1 MQCFNNKCRLMQKI
15 IAHLQIGDILYVKR
29 IGSRS
34 IRVSVSARKGVR
46 VSLPFWVTYGK
57 AQQFVET
64 NLDKILRVLERQMQ
78 SGAAQK
84 GLYSAEELLDIRRR
98 AKEYL
103 PARLAY
109 WAGILNEKISSSAS
123 GSASSD
129 RPFDYSR
136 VFIKNNR
143 TNWGSCSA
151 KRNINL
157 NMHLV
162 DLPGELSDFVII
174 HELCHLVHRNHGKEF
189 HKLVNSFCGG
199 REKELS
205 ASLRK
210 YSHLLQRIP

>member
-1 MQCFNNKCRLMQKI
+1 M
-15 IAHLQIGDILYVKR
+15 KR

-64 NLDKILRVLERQMQ
+64 NLDKILRVLERQMH

-84 GLYSAEELLDIRRR
+84 GLYSAEELSDIRRR

-109 WAGILNEKISSSAS
+109 WAGILNEKISSSGS
-123 GSASSD
+123 GSTSSD

-189 HKLVNSFCGG
+189 HKLLNSFCGG

-210 YSHLLQRIP
+210 YSHLLRRTP

>member
-1 MQCFNNKCRLMQKI
+1 M
-15 IAHLQIGDILYVKR
+15 KR

-64 NLDKILRVLERQMQ
+64 NLDKILRVLERQMH

-84 GLYSAEELLDIRRR
+84 GLYSAEELSDIRRR

-109 WAGILNEKISSSAS
+109 WAGILNEKISSSGS
-123 GSASSD
+123 GSTSSD

-210 YSHLLQRIP
+210 YSHLLRRTP